1 MGLVALWHVGSSW
14 TRARTHVP
22 CISRRILNHC
32 TTREV
37 PGYGILDWTFFFSSS
52 ILNMSIHCFLT
63 FIVSDEKSAV
73 NCIVGCNSL
82 AVQWLRL
89 HSLTAEGLR
98 LIPGLGNKIPQAT
111 RHGKKKKK
119 KLCCCSLVWDELFFA
134 CCFENFL
141 CLRLS
146 TIRLC
151 GSSCE
156 TLCIDAT

>member
-1 MGLVALWHVGSSW
+1 
-14 TRARTHVP
+14 
-22 CISRRILNHC
+22 
-32 TTREV
+32 
-37 PGYGILDWTFFFSSS
+37 
-52 ILNMSIHCFLT
+52 MSIHCFLT

-119 KLCCCSLVWDELFFA
+119 NCVVVLLYGMSCFLLAALKIFFVLGFQQFDCVDPAVKLFVLML
-134 CCFENFL
+134 
-141 CLRLS
+141 LR
-146 TIRLC
+146 IY
-151 GSSCE
+151 
-156 TLCIDAT
+156 